1 MSAKN
6 NRIVDRGD
14 TYIQEREDVCFC
26 LLKKLSIEW
35 CNKNMLE
42 VGTLPNCVTQLN
54 TPWIYNDHFVVELY
68 IIIKRFPNYIRNE
81 NKTTYLIYLS
91 RRRMNEQWN
100 VVDQWNASEHWK
112 EVTNDV

>member
-1 MSAKN
+1 
-6 NRIVDRGD
+6 
-14 TYIQEREDVCFC
+14 
-26 LLKKLSIEW
+26 
-35 CNKNMLE
+35 
-42 VGTLPNCVTQLN
+42 
-54 TPWIYNDHFVVELY
+54 VVELY

>member
-1 MSAKN
+1 
-6 NRIVDRGD
+6 
-14 TYIQEREDVCFC
+14 
-26 LLKKLSIEW
+26 
-35 CNKNMLE
+35 MLE

-54 TPWIYNDHFVVELY
+54 TPWIYNDE
-68 IIIKRFPNYIRNE
+68 K
-81 NKTTYLIYLS
+81 KTTYLIYLS

>member
-1 MSAKN
+1 
-6 NRIVDRGD
+6 
-14 TYIQEREDVCFC
+14 
-26 LLKKLSIEW
+26 
-35 CNKNMLE
+35 MLE
-42 VGTLPNCVTQLN
+42 VGTLPNYVTQLN
-54 TPWIYNDHFVVELY
+54 TPWIYNDYFVVELY